1 MNDLQYIKNAEN
13 TLLSSFFANYE
24 LLENSNFKDSF
35 FYFSENKNIFL
46 AMKNLLKK
54 ELPFDEDFLVK
65 ELKNKENFRTKFI
78 EIITTNPV
86 TNTNQIENELIEQY
100 KKRELEKLLKH
111 TINEIDDNSTDSIL
125 NKLSNIDFATADGIW
140 NFSDIQN
147 IIPEKP
153 KFYLENILPIQFK
166 EINLITSQGGKG
178 KSFTALYLMGELAKL
193 DLKVFGWLS
202 EDSEANSKN
211 RFNTICYKNKH
222 LTNSNFKIFGKEK
235 RLQSFIK
242 VDKSGN
248 YEASDFFLTFKK
260 NMREFDIIV
269 IDPLV
274 SLLCKDEN
282 NNIEARFLMNLI
294 NEWIEKDNK
303 TLILIHHSGKDENS
317 KSRGASAIVDSVR
330 IHYSLSSVE
339 NLSTHRKL
347 KLEKS
352 NHFAGAK
359 NEFLI
364 HLFKNEIKPFETVF
378 ENKKEEIF
386 NENIETTFD
395 MGGIEILNDVVDK
408 KESELLKNKMKN
420 KGVLF
425 DD

>member
-1 MNDLQYIKNAEN
+1 MNDLQFIKSAEN

-125 NKLSNIDFATADGIW
+125 NKLSNIDFVTADGTW

-222 LTNSNFKIFGKEK
+222 LTNANFKIFGKEK

-347 KLEKS
+347 NLEKS